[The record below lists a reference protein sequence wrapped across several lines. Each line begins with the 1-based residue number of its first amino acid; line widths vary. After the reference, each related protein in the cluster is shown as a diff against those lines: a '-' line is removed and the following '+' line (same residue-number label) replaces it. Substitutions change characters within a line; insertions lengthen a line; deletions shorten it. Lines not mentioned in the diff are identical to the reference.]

1 METINKRIAKIVE
14 NSKKTKPDFAKS
26 INISQPFLSQICAGL
41 KNPSDRTILD
51 ICREYHVRED
61 WLRTGEEPMEQYIS
75 NQELLTNFFSDVLE
89 SAPDNRSSFIAALAS
104 LPPEFW
110 GLVADFA
117 RELADNLK
125 AQENDKKTE

>member
-1 METINKRIAKIVE
+1 MGGFFLCPGLCRSGKMCY
-14 NSKKTKPDFAKS
+14 NSDSKMKP
-26 INISQPFLSQICAGL
+26 
-41 KNPSDRTILD
+41 
-51 ICREYHVRED
+51 REGIHPMALLHVD
-61 WLRTGEEPMEQYIS
+61 
-75 NQELLTNFFSDVLE
+75 FFSDVLE

-125 AQENDKKTE
+125 AQENDRKTE